1 MHPQMWRHLFTPSDS
16 PDESRLAH
24 LPPNFKPSAI
34 PSHKEILSILRDS
47 DPDTVT
53 IVALGPLT
61 NLALAPHD
69 DPETFM
75 RAKEVVVMGG
85 ALKIEGNVTPV
96 AEFNHYVCAYSAVRI
111 YALTSLSS
119 ASTMPTYREL
129 GRYPPLSE
137 RLNLTTMPLD
147 ISTYHHLSFPT
158 FDRFTRSL
166 ANHGSPLSKW
176 VCHFVLAMFKHIA
189 EVYEGNC
196 KLDALFSL
204 HDPLCVWYVLTSNS
218 GKWRCQEE
226 VDVRIEV
233 EGQWTR
239 GMCVVDRR
247 NIKVE
252 EDLEKPVKKGDCRVW
267 FHKEMCNRVRVAIDS
282 PDRDAF
288 SAKVLRR
295 IFPNQESE

>member
-1 MHPQMWRHLFTPSDS
+1 VVQIHDAIGVLLQKG
-16 PDESRLAH
+16 SRIA
-24 LPPNFKPSAI
+24 NARI
-34 PSHKEILSILRDS
+34 
-47 DPDTVT
+47 
-53 IVALGPLT
+53 ALGDVLDGRR
-61 NLALAPHD
+61 LALAAHD
-69 DPETFM
+69 DPETFL

-96 AEFNHYVCAYSAVRI
+96 AEFNHYACAYSAARI
-111 YALTSLSS
+111 YALTSLSP
-119 ASTMPTYREL
+119 ASTMPPCREL
-129 GRYPPLSE
+129 GPYPPLSK
-137 RLNLTTMPLD
+137 RLNLTTVPLD

-166 ANHGSPLSKW
+166 ANRGSPLSQW
-176 VCHFVLAMFKHIA
+176 VRHFVSATFKHIA

-196 KLDALFSL
+196 ELDALFSL
-204 HDPLCVWYVLTSNS
+204 HDPLCVWYVLTSDS
-218 GKWRCQEE
+218 GGWRCQEE

-252 EDLEKPVKKGDCRVW
+252 EDLEKPVKKGDCGVW
-267 FHKEMCNRVRVAIDS
+267 FHKGMCNRVRVAIDS